1 MISGEKMSDL
11 FRRLYLIAVAEAD
24 RSFLTKLARGQGDLA
39 KHGKDVQMMGKMAR
53 EGDSKGALKIYD
65 GLPESLRF
73 EKWVLLLRLMAAQ
86 NADEKTYLSAI
97 EAFEKRFPGDPS
109 LALVSVDGFVLKKQH
124 RRAIGSIEKLNR
136 FIGGDPYLLLLQ
148 AGQYVELKDKAKA
161 RELAN
166 QAIEQEPSLPNSY
179 DFLLGLSL
187 EEKNFEETA
196 RLLNLTEKNLS
207 ADMLGPV
214 QTTEDYEPFLKSE
227 AGKKWKE
234 SHK

>member
-1 MISGEKMSDL
+1 MFRCLSDDGALNYHFLELERPRGPRIRVVDIYVMISGEKMSDL

-97 EAFEKRFPGDPS
+97 
-109 LALVSVDGFVLKKQH
+109 
-124 RRAIGSIEKLNR
+124 
-136 FIGGDPYLLLLQ
+136 
-148 AGQYVELKDKAKA
+148 
-161 RELAN
+161 
-166 QAIEQEPSLPNSY
+166 
-179 DFLLGLSL
+179 
-187 EEKNFEETA
+187 
-196 RLLNLTEKNLS
+196 
-207 ADMLGPV
+207 
-214 QTTEDYEPFLKSE
+214 
-227 AGKKWKE
+227 
-234 SHK
+234 